1 MKRYSVTQSF
11 MISEVELLPLTR
23 VAKDR
28 RVSKSYLIRELI
40 RKGLA
45 TQKSTEAA
53 YKTVSVDF

>member
-1 MKRYSVTQSF
+1 MNRYPLTQSF
-11 MISEVELLPLTR
+11 TISEAELRPLIKEATE
-23 VAKDR
+23 R

-53 YKTVSVDF
+53 